1 MANLH
6 QQQCGP
12 ESFAHNNGNEE
23 ATILLIG
30 STGMGK
36 STLGNYLL
44 EKGFFEIGADN
55 NPTTKVTGSGSNI
68 LSVEALASATMDLTV
83 IDTPGL
89 NEGNAEDLEHMIGIV
104 EELEKKKEIAAC
116 IFVVKFN
123 AKLDKQYIDTIEY
136 YSKLLPSLFEKNAF
150 VVMTNFATG
159 PRADAIRKRQRLD
172 VDTIINNAVEKIE
185 LTADLK
191 YGKPIAFQI
200 DCIPMEE
207 NEVSYSKKA
216 RNSIIKYIMQLQPVC
231 LNDLFIAKT
240 SHLLQIDKVR
250 ISECQGRIDGYV
262 RKKGEV
268 EELLIVILKE
278 IKRRKSGTIAELYAR
293 IDSIERELK
302 EKDTAELVT
311 AAQWSVDTEEK
322 FLQTQEKGC
331 ELESE
336 WKIAKLRYWASDKC
350 EWTDVEKTEH
360 TFKGKIK
367 GDFSYGSYANVVL
380 ETEKCI
386 KYAAKICQLKEE
398 LKIAKS
404 ELESEEEGLQSF
416 YKQYHAYKAEIEDLN
431 QFIDEKLKEIR
442 RLQIERM
449 TIAEAKER
457 LSKIQKKD

>member
-44 EKGFFEIGADN
+44 EKGFFGMGVSN
-55 NPTTKVTGSGSNI
+55 KPTTKIAGSGSNI
-68 LSVEALASATMDLTV
+68 LPVDSATMDLTV

-89 NEGNAEDLEHMIGIV
+89 NEGSAEDLEHMIGIV
-104 EELEKKKEIAAC
+104 EELEKKREITAC

-136 YSKLLPSLFEKNAF
+136 YSKLLPSLFEKNVF
-150 VVMTNFATG
+150 VVMTDFATG
-159 PRADAIRKRQRLD
+159 PRADELRRRQQLD
-172 VDTIINNAVEKIE
+172 VDTIISNAVEQIE
-185 LTADLK
+185 LTAGLK

-200 DCIPMEE
+200 DCIPIDDD
-207 NEVSYSKKA
+207 EVSYSKKA

-231 LNDLFIAKT
+231 LNNLFIAKT
-240 SHLLQIDKVR
+240 SHLLQIDNER
-250 ISECQGRIDGYV
+250 IRECKGKIDGYEKV
-262 RKKGEV
+262 KGEV
-268 EELLIVILKE
+268 EELLRDVITA
-278 IKRRKSGTIAELYAR
+278 IKRKKSGAIAKLHAR

-311 AAQWSVDTEEK
+311 AAQWSVHVDTKEK
-322 FLQTQEKGC
+322 FLQAREKGC
-331 ELESE
+331 ELISE
-336 WKIAKLRYWASDKC
+336 WKVAKVRYWASDKC

-367 GDFSYGSYANVVL
+367 GNFSYGSYADVVL
-380 ETEKCI
+380 ETEKRT

-398 LKIAKS
+398 LKTAKS
-404 ELESEEEGLQSF
+404 ELKSEEEGLQSF
-416 YKQYHAYKAEIEDLN
+416 YEQYHAHKAEIKDLN
-431 QFIDEKLKEIR
+431 QFIDKKLEEMR
-442 RLQIERM
+442 WLQLERM

-457 LSKIQKKD
+457 LSEIRTKD